1 MTRSTRTRVI
11 LLALAGLAIGGYFAL
26 KANLPGLNPGTETVV
41 NTGPQI
47 GGPFTLTDQTGKQ
60 VTDNDFLGTYMLVF
74 FGFTNCPDIC
84 PASLQVLTTALEKL
98 SPEKAEKITPV
109 FISVDPARD
118 TPQKLAEYVKSF
130 HPRLVGLTGTEQEVA
145 DVIKTYRVYANKV
158 KDDRNPDSYNYDHST
173 VFYLMA
179 EDGSFVAP
187 IPHTTN
193 PEELRAALDK
203 AIP

>member
-11 LLALAGLAIGGYFAL
+11 LLAVAGLAIGGYFAL
-26 KANLPGLNPGTETVV
+26 KAYLPGHDLGTETVE

-47 GGPFTLTDQTGKQ
+47 GGPFTLTDQTGKR
-60 VTDNDFLGTYMLVF
+60 VTDDDFLGTHMLVF

-84 PASLQVLTTALEKL
+84 PSSLQVLSAALEKL
-98 SPEKAEKITPV
+98 DPEKAAKITPV
-109 FISVDPARD
+109 FITVDPARD
-118 TPQKLAEYVKSF
+118 TPEKLAEYVKSF
-130 HPRLVGLTGTEQEVA
+130 HPRLVGLTGSEQEVA

-158 KDDRNPDSYNYDHST
+158 KDDRSPESYNYDHST

-179 EDGSFVAP
+179 EDGSFIAP

-193 PEELRAALDK
+193 PDELRAAIDK